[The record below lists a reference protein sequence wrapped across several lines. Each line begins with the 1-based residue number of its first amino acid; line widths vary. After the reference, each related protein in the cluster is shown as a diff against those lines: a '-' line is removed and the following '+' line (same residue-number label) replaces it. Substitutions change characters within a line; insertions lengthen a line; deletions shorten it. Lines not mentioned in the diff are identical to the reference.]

1 MTSYENSLKLNKRL
15 LNSKKI
21 LEIFKQN
28 KLILNLECLSLKN
41 VTRRSFGKKSITGH
55 STCEKNFSRCSIC
68 GKNITGRSIHEKNV
82 TGRSIRR
89 KMSPDVQFMKKTLP
103 V

>member
-41 VTRRSFGKKSITGH
+41 VTMTMVILYLNT
-55 STCEKNFSRCSIC
+55 I
-68 GKNITGRSIHEKNV
+68 I
-82 TGRSIRR
+82 
-89 KMSPDVQFMKKTLP
+89 
-103 V
+103 